1 MDFGLA
7 CEGVTDQITIENIL
21 CGYFNYIDDLDEEI
35 TYIQP
40 AFDET
45 NKKQSGYGGWQLL
58 LQYLSMKRFRDD
70 VLNHKYVIIQ
80 VDTDVSKDIGFD
92 VPHVDCHNKEIST
105 LELLNNVK
113 NELITRIEIGD
124 INFYKKYKNNI
135 IFCIAVHSIECWIL
149 AYYAPKK
156 PPKIKNCSRSLE
168 FLLSKGKIKVGKVL
182 VKNENFYNRLSSPFL
197 EKKHIQ
203 NIYISE
209 PSFREFIDNLS
220 CLSYPNNYE

>member
-21 CGYFNYIDDLDEEI
+21 CGYFDHIDDLDEEI
-35 TYIQP
+35 TYLQP

-45 NKKQSGYGGWQLL
+45 SKKQSGFGGWQLL

-92 VPHVDCHNKEIST
+92 VPHVDCHNKEVSI
-105 LELLNNVK
+105 LKLLNDVRNK
-113 NELITRIEIGD
+113 LITRIEIGD
-124 INFYKKYKNNI
+124 INFYKEHKNNI

-156 PPKIKNCSRSLE
+156 SPKIKNCSRGLE
-168 FLLSKGKIKVGKVL
+168 FLLGKGQVKAGKVL
-182 VKNENFYNRLSSPFL
+182 IKDASFYNNLSSPL
-197 EKKHIQ
+197 LKKNNIQ
-203 NIYISE
+203 KIYSSE
-209 PSFREFIDNLS
+209 PSFGVFIDNLS
-220 CLSYPNNYE
+220 CLSYP